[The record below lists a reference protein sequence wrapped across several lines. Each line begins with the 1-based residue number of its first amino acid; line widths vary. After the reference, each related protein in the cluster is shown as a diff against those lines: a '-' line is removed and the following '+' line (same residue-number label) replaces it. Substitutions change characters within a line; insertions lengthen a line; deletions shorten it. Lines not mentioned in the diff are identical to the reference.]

1 MSVKLKTLLL
11 PLIGAL
17 RATAPCGAAPKKN
30 ASSGSAQPINIY
42 AQTSEMND
50 KTGVAWYRGDVSIS
64 DGEFSIKA
72 DRVQVLMREGE
83 IELFKAFGEPVDVER
98 QSSDTQPGI
107 KAKSQRAIYNVKTQ
121 KLDMFGK
128 VELYQQGSEL
138 RCAEVHY
145 DMQTGR
151 FVGKGDEGQER
162 CYVLMRPKKGEG
174 RTAGKGADNQ

>member
-1 MSVKLKTLLL
+1 MSANLKALLL
-11 PLIGAL
+11 ALIGVVFVTMAS
-17 RATAPCGAAPKKN
+17 GAAPEK
-30 ASSGSAQPINIY
+30 ARMGSGQPINIY
-42 AQTSEMND
+42 AHTIEIDD
-50 KTGVAWYRGDVSIS
+50 KTGVAWYRGDVSIT

-83 IELFKAFGEPVDVER
+83 IEIFKAFGEPVDVKR
-98 QSSDTQPGI
+98 RASATQPGI

-151 FVGKGDEGQER
+151 FVGKGDQDQER
-162 CYVLMRPKKGEG
+162 CYVVMQPRDKEEHP
-174 RTAGKGADNQ
+174 TGKGAGNQ